1 MRVPRSGHERLT
13 FTRRWNSTEDSWDFT
28 AVISFIFKHVQQT
41 IIKESQN
48 TQDVSCFSTETA
60 LECELFLI
68 SVTYSPTF
76 LFSLKSETTRNLERR
91 QLSFDILLKYHMSTY
106 VTLFLG
112 HRDHNQLVLVFLC
125 LDRLTIP
132 AFLPTP
138 ALSFLL
144 DFFTTFFCWERRSYQ
159 LDRNY
164 NFKNL
169 YVTDGI
175 GFEERLPH
183 TLPSIWKWHKRGI
196 PHPLLEKKKKR
207 KEGGHLADIS

>member
-1 MRVPRSGHERLT
+1 MKLDRGELGFNGCNLLHIPTRSANT
-13 FTRRWNSTEDSWDFT
+13 
-28 AVISFIFKHVQQT
+28 
-41 IIKESQN
+41 IKESQN
-48 TQDVSCFSTETA
+48 TEDVSCFSTETA
-60 LECELFLI
+60 LDCELSLI
-68 SVTYSPTF
+68 SATYSPTF

-112 HRDHNQLVLVFLC
+112 HTRDHNQLVLVFLF

-138 ALSFLL
+138 ALSFLF
-144 DFFTTFFCWERRSYQ
+144 DFFTTFFCWEPRSYQ
-159 LDRNY
+159 LARNC

-183 TLPSIWKWHKRGI
+183 TLSSIWKRHKRGI
-196 PHPLLEKKKKR
+196 PHPLLEKKI
-207 KEGGHLADIS
+207 KEGGHSADFS